1 MSLSRFPTLA
11 ALLSGG
17 ASASAIS
24 AAQEQ
29 NDDGTNTLNVGQ
41 LEQAMAAEADKAA
54 ATATKNA
61 NDRWNAVMSSKEGVA
76 NVKAAS
82 RMLNTSSMAAD
93 DIIAT
98 LADLAPGKDAAGGDQ
113 NRGSAG
119 TDRNRLA
126 GSGNRQQQSRQRDDD
141 DAGERDDANPDT
153 RGANAGRG
161 GERNGASSSREHR
174 KRTADARNGQ
184 TTRAA
189 GGEANVRGGQG
200 GYQPHN

>member
-1 MSLSRFPTLA
+1 MSRYSRFPQLA

-24 AAQEQ
+24 ASQQQ
-29 NDDGTNTLNVGQ
+29 NDDDQTLDVGA
-41 LEQAMAAEADKAA
+41 LENAMAVEVDKATTA
-54 ATATKNA
+54 ATKAA
-61 NDRWNAVMSSKEGVA
+61 NERWSAVVTSKEGLA
-76 NVKAAS
+76 NVKAAA
-82 RMLNTSSMAAD
+82 RMLNTSTMSAE
-93 DIIAT
+93 DIIGT
-98 LADLAPGKDAAGGDQ
+98 LGDLEADKDAASGDQ
-113 NRGSAG
+113 RRGSAG

-174 KRTADARNGQ
+174 KRTAEARNGQ

-189 GGEANVRGGQG
+189 GGEANVRGGNG
-200 GYQPHN
+200 GYQPQH